1 MPRRRAPT
9 LDERPRQPPRARL
22 RERRVDQLS
31 IEDERSFRHVALY
44 ADLKAVLAADRYV
57 FRVLPGALSGRWDR
71 ALLLNLTYWGA
82 TGGDVLESDRV
93 PADVVAHAAWHHLAA
108 RALGMGAANEAGIEG
123 GTAPSAEAL
132 FLGES
137 IASAFDIYLVGRFLG
152 HAPRSSFLATQVS
165 AMAQSSRAAGVPE
178 RVFQSLLEGVVRD
191 PEGAFGELRQLL
203 YDATLALLPCR
214 GADEALA
221 ALVRFDAHRFG
232 PLLHHYELSNWV
244 LYALAYAD
252 RSQGGGSRAH
262 AVDAILRST
271 RDALGWL
278 ASSWVSPAL
287 DRRSIARAIATAP
300 GALTPTRGDR
310 IRRKTAAAPQAT
322 QRPRPARSIRRAR

>member
-1 MPRRRAPT
+1 MARRRDAT
-9 LDERPRQPPRARL
+9 LDERRPRQQRTLL
-22 RERRVDQLS
+22 RERTVDQLS
-31 IEDERSFRHVALY
+31 IEDERSFRHVGLY

-57 FRVLPGALSGRWDR
+57 FRVLPGTMSGRWDR

-82 TGGDVLESDRV
+82 AGGDVLESERV

-108 RALGMGAANEAGIEG
+108 RALGIEAGIETG
-123 GTAPSAEAL
+123 AAPSAEAL

-137 IASAFDIYLVGRFLG
+137 IASAFDIYLVGRLLG

-165 AMAQSSRAAGVPE
+165 AMAESSRAAGFPE
-178 RVFQSLLEGVVRD
+178 RVFQSLLKGVVRD

-221 ALVRFDAHRFG
+221 ALTRFDAHRFG

-252 RSQGGGSRAH
+252 RSPGGGSKAH
-262 AVDAILRST
+262 AIDATLRA
-271 RDALGWL
+271 RGDALGWL
-278 ASSWVSPAL
+278 ASAWVSPAL
-287 DRRSIARAIATAP
+287 DRRLIASTVALAP
-300 GALTPTRGDR
+300 GSLTPMRGDR
-310 IRRKTAAAPQAT
+310 TRRKTAAAPQAT
-322 QRPRPARSIRRAR
+322 RQPRPARSTRRAR